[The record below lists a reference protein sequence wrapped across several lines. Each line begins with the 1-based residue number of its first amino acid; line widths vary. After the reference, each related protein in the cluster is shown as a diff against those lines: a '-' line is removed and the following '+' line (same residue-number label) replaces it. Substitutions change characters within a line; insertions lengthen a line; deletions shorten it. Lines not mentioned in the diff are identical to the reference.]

1 MRGGWCGSASAWR
14 EEGRKNVK
22 EGREEGRKDRGKE
35 GRKEARAPRKE
46 RWISNFQS
54 LLVVHMPISV
64 HHCAL
69 RHVPFFPHPTSTN
82 NRQGDV
88 TGLVAKKMVR
98 KTGVVVSDIVVHM
111 PISVHHYA
119 LRHIHKQ
126 QAGGRNGL
134 GG

>member
-1 MRGGWCGSASAWR
+1 MSR
-14 EEGRKNVK
+14 K
-22 EGREEGRKDRGKE
+22 EGRREGRIEGRKDRGKE
-35 GRKEARAPRKE
+35 GRKEGRKERRAPRKE
-46 RWISNFQS
+46 RWISNFQF

-64 HHCAL
+64 HHYAL
-69 RHVPFFPHPTSTN
+69 RHVLFISHPTSTN